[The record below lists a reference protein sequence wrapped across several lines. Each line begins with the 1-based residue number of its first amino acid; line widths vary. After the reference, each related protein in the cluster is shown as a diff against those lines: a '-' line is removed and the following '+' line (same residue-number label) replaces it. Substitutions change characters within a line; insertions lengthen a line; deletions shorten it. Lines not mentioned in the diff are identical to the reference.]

1 VSTDETS
8 GISPTL
14 DQIDMAESG
23 HAKFKRSVSDITR
36 QSSISF
42 LGTTFTLFVGYLFR
56 VYLAR
61 TLGANLLGWNALGIG
76 LYALCRLV
84 GDLGLP
90 YAAARYVAVYSSTEQ
105 EDRLRSFFWRALW
118 WSLAGTSIL
127 CVTVIAARERIAA
140 QFFHDPELAVYLP
153 FYAVL
158 IPIGTA
164 SSFALQ
170 ALSGLKKVSRRTL
183 ITHFISFPFMMAA
196 TLIAVNRGFSLRGYV
211 TAQIMGEAL
220 SLALAAWTIHRTSP
234 MLLRLSDITG
244 GALQTETWWYASSLL
259 AITLLEFASSR
270 ADRLILG
277 HYLKA
282 QDIGIYAV
290 AGGVAALCSMVLQ
303 AINSIFGPMIADL
316 HARGEHDLLLRLY
329 QTLTKWI
336 VALTLPLILT
346 LVVFSRSVMGIFGV
360 EFQAGSVVLAVLALG
375 QLANVGTGSVGTLLY
390 MSGNQNRMIPVQV
403 VVAVLALI
411 GNVVLIPVFG
421 ITAAAFVA
429 VFAVASTNVLYL
441 RVVWRRMGLFP
452 YNTSYFRLIVPVA
465 AAAATIWLLHL
476 KLASSLPAV
485 PLLLVV
491 LAISYSVFLAG
502 VVALGLT
509 ADDRVIV
516 HLARVKAQSM
526 FVAK

>member
-1 VSTDETS
+1 MSTDEIPE
-8 GISPTL
+8 ISTVNGRADADPGL
-14 DQIDMAESG
+14 ARFRSSMAS
-23 HAKFKRSVSDITR
+23 ITR

-42 LGTTFTLFVGYLFR
+42 LGTITTLSVGYLFR

-61 TLGANLLGWNALGIG
+61 TLGAKLLGWNALGIG

-84 GDLGLP
+84 GDLGMP
-90 YAAARYVAVYSSTEQ
+90 YAASRYVAVYSATEQ
-105 EDRLRSFFWRALW
+105 GDRLRAFFWRALR
-118 WSLAGTSIL
+118 WSLGGTSVL
-127 CVTVIAARERIAA
+127 CVAVIAARERIAA
-140 QFFHDPELAVYLP
+140 QFFHDPGLAAYLP

-158 IPIGTA
+158 IPMGTA

-211 TAQIMGEAL
+211 TAQIMGEVL

-244 GALQTETWWYASSLL
+244 GALQTEVWWYALSLL
-259 AITLLEFASSR
+259 AITLLEFAGSK

-290 AGGVAALCSMVLQ
+290 AAAVAALCSIVLQ

-316 HARGEHDLLLRLY
+316 HARGDHGLLLRLY
-329 QTLTKWI
+329 QTLTKWV

-346 LVVFSRSVMGIFGV
+346 LAVFSRSVMGIFGV
-360 EFQAGSVVLAVLALG
+360 EFQAGSIVLTVLALG

-403 VVAVLALI
+403 VVAVVALV
-411 GNVVLIPVFG
+411 GNIVLIPVFG

-429 VFAVASTNVLYL
+429 VFAVAATNVLFL
-441 RVVWRRMGLFP
+441 RVVWRSMSLVP
-452 YNTSYFRLIVPVA
+452 YNASYFRLIVPVA
-465 AAAATIWLLHL
+465 ATGATIWLLHL
-476 KLASSLPAV
+476 KLTPSLSAV

-491 LAISYSVFLAG
+491 LASTYSVFLAG
-502 VVALGLT
+502 VAALGLT

-516 HLARVKAQSM
+516 HLVRVKVQSM
-526 FVAK
+526 FTTK